1 MCNNFK
7 KNLFI
12 LLIFFVMF
20 LSIASISAS
29 DDNNTKFV
37 NVDNNSAE
45 LIDNNDNNSVL
56 VDNEKNNS
64 TIVENNDTKSV
75 LSNSNNTSKL
85 EANDKSILN
94 EDSYSIEYDTIKK
107 AYTKYQTTY
116 NVKVYTNVYYNGIL
130 YQEPLQGFYI
140 KINVYTGNKFSSYA
154 MTTNS
159 NGIASFKISSLDVGT
174 HKVNIY
180 DKKGLKA
187 TSSITFTKTKYT
199 VLTDCAMVS
208 YKKSVNFEIK
218 INDKYNYPIKNFK
231 FKIKVYTGSKYKS
244 YTLKTNSK
252 GIAKFNTKILNLGV
266 HKVVIKSSEKNYY
279 FSKQVKIYVYKY
291 APSTKVTT
299 KAVTVKYKK
308 ESCFNVKVLTNLNKA
323 VKNINLKISTKSY
336 NQHKTLNIKTDE
348 EGIAKL
354 NTKTL
359 AVGTHSVTIKSS
371 SAKYKFIKYSKIIVK
386 KTNSEAPILKELK
399 YYQKGN
405 LYYAKLSWHSEKNV
419 KYQILK
425 NINGKFNVVGSKTA
439 KSNECSFSEKV
450 DKNKKYIYSVREVH
464 GKKYGLYDKKGIML
478 LGGTNVN
485 VQFKNT
491 RAIITWTKVEGAT
504 KYNIYRKLGSGDFKC
519 IAKLDTNRLEYS
531 DYYYKYPSTFSGMI
545 KDKYYIDPT
554 INTIS
559 YNVRAIK
566 NTYVNDNKKI
576 SYGMMTDEGEF
587 NLVAP
592 TVLSLKNNVIS
603 WATVPNAKSYLI
615 LEKNSTNWKIV
626 GQCVSSSAASQTFK
640 LSSFDSNS
648 YYSVQAYS
656 VKNNQQIFTNY
667 DKSFTLKYYSENN
680 SNQRILFIGDSV
692 LYGSGNGQYSIP
704 YRVEQMLGCVYY
716 NPSIPGATYHDL
728 GQINGVNIENTK
740 NYRCRIP
747 REVID
752 KIYEGE
758 LPYGTDKYNVA
769 TNSIGESKTK
779 LEDYN
784 IIVLAAGTND
794 YTDYSQLGS
803 IDSNDVSTFN
813 GAINHIFDKIEKA
826 SIMRVLRGE
835 KPIKVV
841 FLDLFFSGRTSIGT
855 DVVNRDTTPNKIGL
869 TLTDYQ
875 NALNK
880 QFAKWST
887 RSSYLTCYEF
897 KTRSYN
903 LVNTNNCEYN
913 TKDNLHFT
921 RYYAS
926 QYGSEFA
933 KFLYSTVF

>member
-1 MCNNFK
+1 MCSNFK

-12 LLIFFVMF
+12 LVIFLAMF

-29 DDNNTKFV
+29 EDNNTTFL
-37 NVDNNSAE
+37 NIDNNSAE
-45 LIDNNDNNSVL
+45 LIDKNDNDLVL
-56 VDNEKNNS
+56 VDNEKNNI
-64 TIVENNDTKSV
+64 TIVEDNDTKSLV
-75 LSNSNNTSKL
+75 SSINNTSKL
-85 EANDKSILN
+85 EATDRSIIN

-107 AYTKYQTTY
+107 DYTKYQTNY
-116 NVKVYTNVYYNGIL
+116 NVKIYINVYFNGVL
-130 YQEPLQGFYI
+130 YQEPLHGFYI
-140 KINVYTGNKFSSYA
+140 KINVYTGNKFCTYA

-159 NGIASFKISSLDVGT
+159 QGIAYFKISSLDVGT

-187 TSSITFTKTKYT
+187 TSTITFTKTKYS
-199 VLTDCAMVS
+199 VLTGNAMVS

-218 INDKYNYPIKNFK
+218 MVDKYNYPIINFK
-231 FKIKVYTGSKYKS
+231 FKIKVYTGSKYKT
-244 YTLKTNSK
+244 YTLKTNSN
-252 GIAKFNTKILNLGV
+252 GIAKFNTKKLSLGV
-266 HKVVIKSSEKNYY
+266 HKVVIKTSKNNYY
-279 FSKQVKIYVYKY
+279 FSKQVKIYVYKK

-299 KAVTVKYKK
+299 KSISVKHKK
-308 ESCFNVKVLTNLNKA
+308 DNYFNVKVLTNLNKA
-323 VKNINLKISTKSY
+323 IKNLNIKISTKSS
-336 NQHKTLNIKTDE
+336 NQHKTFNIKTDE
-348 EGIAKL
+348 DGIAKL

-359 AVGTHSVTIKSS
+359 AIGTHRVTIKSNF
-371 SAKYKFIKYSKIIVK
+371 AKYKFVKYSKIIVK
-386 KTNSEAPILKELK
+386 KSNSEAPILKELK

-405 LYYAKLSWHSEKNV
+405 VYYAKISWHSEKNV

-425 NINGKFNVVGSKTA
+425 KVNGKFNVVGTKTA
-439 KSNECSFSEKV
+439 KSKECSFSEKV
-450 DKNKKYIYSVREVH
+450 DKNKKYVYSVREVY
-464 GKKYGLYDKKGIML
+464 GKKYDKKGIML
-478 LGGTNVN
+478 LCETKVN
-485 VQFKNT
+485 VEFKNT

-519 IAKLDTNRLEYS
+519 IAKVDTNRLEYS
-531 DYYYKYPSTFSGMI
+531 DYYYKYPSTFSSMI
-545 KDKYYIDPT
+545 KEKYYIDPT
-554 INTIS
+554 INTII
-559 YNVRAIK
+559 YNVHAIK
-566 NTYVNDNKKI
+566 YTYDNDNKKI
-576 SYGMMTDEGEF
+576 SYGMMTDDGEF

-592 TVLSLKNNVIS
+592 TVLSLKNNVIT

-615 LEKNSTNWKIV
+615 LEKNSTNWRII
-626 GQCVSSSAASQTFK
+626 GQCGSSSATSQTFK

-656 VKNNQQIFTNY
+656 VKNNQQIFSNY

-680 SNQRILFIGDSV
+680 SNQRILFIGDSI
-692 LYGSGNGQYSIP
+692 LYGFGNAQYSIP
-704 YRVEQMLGCVYY
+704 DRVKQMLGCVYY

-752 KIYEGE
+752 KIYDGE
-758 LPYGTDKYNVA
+758 LPYGTNKYNVA

-826 SIMRVLRGE
+826 SIMRVLKGE
-835 KPIKVV
+835 EPIKVV
-841 FLDLFFSGRTSIGT
+841 FLDLFFAGRTSIGT
-855 DVVNRDTTPNKIGL
+855 DVINRDTTPNKIGL
-869 TLTDYQ
+869 TLIDYQ
-875 NALNK
+875 KALNK
-880 QFAKWST
+880 QFTKWST
-887 RSSYLTCYEF
+887 RSGYLTCYKF
-897 KTRSYN
+897 KTRNYN
-903 LVNTNNCEYN
+903 LINTNNCEYN
-913 TKDNLHFT
+913 TKDNLHLT
-921 RYYAS
+921 KYYTS

-933 KFLYSTVF
+933 KFLYNTVF